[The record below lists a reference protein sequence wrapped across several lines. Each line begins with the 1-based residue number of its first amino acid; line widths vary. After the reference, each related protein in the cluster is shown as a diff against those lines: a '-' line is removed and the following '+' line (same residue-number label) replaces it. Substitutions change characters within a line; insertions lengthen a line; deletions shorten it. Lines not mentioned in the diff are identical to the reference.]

1 MALSLQGKAALIT
14 GGGSGICLELTR
26 KLLAAGC
33 SVIIADLALRPEAE
47 EVVNHSPEP
56 RAVFIKTDVA
66 DWNQLQAAFDKCL
79 EEFGR
84 LDIVVPGAGVFE
96 PSWSSFWEL
105 NQGED
110 TNASSSYKTFDIN
123 INHPIR
129 ATQLAI
135 DYFMRQGLGHGSVC
149 MIASI
154 AAQLTLLPVPLYCAS
169 KHAIAGF
176 CRSLAMLE
184 PAKNIRVSAVAPGI
198 VKTPLWPDERL
209 EWVDDKEDAWVTTA
223 QVADVMIDLITNP
236 EHVGGTVLE
245 VGVERTRAVQTLN
258 DPGPQGA
265 GFTLAKLAQGFNDVF
280 PALERNFGK

>member
-1 MALSLQGKAALIT
+1 MCRVRRLIF
-14 GGGSGICLELTR
+14 R
-26 KLLAAGC
+26 K
-33 SVIIADLALRPEAE
+33 
-47 EVVNHSPEP
+47 
-56 RAVFIKTDVA
+56 
-66 DWNQLQAAFDKCL
+66 
-79 EEFGR
+79 
-84 LDIVVPGAGVFE
+84 
-96 PSWSSFWEL
+96 SWSSFWEF
-105 NQGED
+105 NTGKD

-154 AAQLTLLPVPLYCAS
+154 AAQLTLLPVPLCVLPQLYMTYFLANFIRYCAS
-169 KHAIAGF
+169 KHAIAAF

-198 VKTPLWPDERL
+198 VKTPLWPTERL
-209 EWVDDKEDAWVTTA
+209 DWVDNDEDAWVTTG
-223 QVADVMIDLITNP
+223 QVADVMIDLITNL

-245 VGVERTRAVQTLN
+245 VGAETVRAVQTLN

-265 GFTLAKLAQGFNDVF
+265 GFTLAKIAQGFNDVF
-280 PALERNFGK
+280 PLLEKNFGK